1 MRRALW
7 FSLHFTPRMDSK
19 PVTRRDFVA
28 GSATVALGALI
39 APPMIVPRHVLG
51 RGYQAPSDTLNIAY
65 VGAGGMGMSNWS
77 KMLDQRTVAVCDV
90 DMGYVEKSIASRL
103 RVPGAFTAP
112 PTLSGDEA
120 KAWVAKRTA
129 AAQAYYADGQ
139 KIQQHYMGAAKYADY
154 REMLDKQK
162 DIDAIVVATPDHM
175 HAMIA
180 LRAMQ
185 AKKHV
190 YVQKP
195 LTYSVMEAR
204 AMSKAARDT
213 KVVTQ
218 MGNQGHSSDGTRRIR
233 EIVASGVLGTISDV
247 YIWTDRPH
255 GWWPQGV
262 ARPTPATPAT
272 PPATLN
278 WDLFVGAVP
287 MVAYDP
293 AYHPFAW
300 RGWVDFGVSAIG
312 DMGAHLIDQPFYAL
326 ELGMPTAITAS
337 STQWGGDQKNPSS
350 YPLSTTVEYEF
361 AARSNRPAVKLHW
374 NDGGILPQRPAMLP
388 DDVTLGGDG
397 GGIFIGSKGTLLY
410 DTYGGNPRVYPTS
423 LAADVDKVPTTIERI
438 TVTHEQNWV
447 DACKGRNKAS
457 APFEYAAPLTEVM
470 LLGLVA
476 LKSGQGRKILY
487 DGDNMR
493 VTNAPEANAF
503 LTREY
508 RSGWSL

>member
-1 MRRALW
+1 
-7 FSLHFTPRMDSK
+7 MDST

-28 GSATVALGALI
+28 GSATVALGALVS
-39 APPMIVPRHVLG
+39 PPMIVPRHVLG

-65 VGAGGMGMSNWS
+65 IGAGGMGMSNWS
-77 KMLDQRTVAVCDV
+77 QMLTERTVAICDV
-90 DMGYVEKSIASRL
+90 DMAYVEKSITGRN
-103 RVPGAFTAP
+103 RQPGPMVPP
-112 PTLSGDEA
+112 PALSPEDA
-120 KAWVAKRTA
+120 TAWVARRTA
-129 AAQAYYADGQ
+129 SAEANRLSGQ
-139 KIQQHYMGAAKYADY
+139 KIQEAYTKAAKYADY

-204 AMSKAARDT
+204 ALRKAATDT

-218 MGNQGHSSDGTRRIR
+218 MGNQGHSSDGTRRIK

-247 YIWTDRPH
+247 YVWTDRPH

-262 ARPTPATPAT
+262 PRPTPATPAT

-287 MVAYDP
+287 MVPYDP

-312 DMGAHLIDQPFYAL
+312 DMGAHLIDQPFWAL
-326 ELGMPTAITAS
+326 ELGMPTSIAAS
-337 STQWGGDQKNPSS
+337 STRWGGDQKTPSS

-361 AARSNRPAVKLHW
+361 APRSNRPGVKLHW
-374 NDGGILPQRPAMLP
+374 YDGGILPHRPAMLP

-397 GGIFIGSKGTLLY
+397 GGIFVGSKGMMLY
-410 DTYGGNPRVYPTS
+410 GTYGANPRVYPTS
-423 LAADVDKVPTTIERI
+423 LQPDVDRVPQTEQRI
-438 TVTHEQNWV
+438 TTSHEMNWV
-447 DACKGRNKAS
+447 DACKGKHAAS
-457 APFEYAAPLTEVM
+457 SPFEYAAPLTEVM

-476 LKSGQGRKILY
+476 LRTGQGKKLLY

-493 VTNAPEANAF
+493 VTNLPEANAY

-508 RSGWSL
+508 RAGWSL

>member
-1 MRRALW
+1 
-7 FSLHFTPRMDSK
+7 MDSSK
-19 PVTRRDFVA
+19 VTRRDFVA
-28 GSATVALGALI
+28 GGATVALGALI

-77 KMLDQRTVAVCDV
+77 QMLTERTVAICDV
-90 DMGYVEKSIASRL
+90 DMAYVEKSIAGRNRQNGPL
-103 RVPGAFTAP
+103 VPPAGMSA
-112 PTLSGDEA
+112 DDA
-120 KAWVAKRTA
+120 KAWVARRTA
-129 AAQAYYADGQ
+129 AAQANMTSGQ
-139 KIQQHYMGAAKYADY
+139 KIQEHYTKAAKYADY
-154 REMLDKQK
+154 REMFDKQK
-162 DIDAIVVATPDHM
+162 DIDAVVVATPDHM

-204 AMSKAARDT
+204 ALSKAARDT

-218 MGNQGHSSDGTRRIR
+218 MGNQGHSSEGTRRIK
-233 EIVASGVLGTISDV
+233 EIIASGVLGTISDV

-262 ARPTPATPAT
+262 PRPTPATPAT
-272 PPATLN
+272 PPASLN

-287 MVAYDP
+287 MVPYDA

-326 ELGMPTAITAS
+326 ELGMPTSIAAS

-361 AARSNRPAVKLHW
+361 AASTDRPGVKLHW
-374 NDGGILPQRPAMLP
+374 YDGGILPHRPAMLP

-397 GGIFIGSKGTLLY
+397 GGIFVGSKGIMLY
-410 DTYGGNPRVYPTS
+410 GTYGANPRVFPAS
-423 LAADVDKVPTTIERI
+423 LQADIERVPKTIQRI
-438 TVTHEQNWV
+438 TTSHEMNWV
-447 DACKGRNKAS
+447 DACKGKNAAS
-457 APFEYAAPLTEVM
+457 SPFEYAAPLTEVM

-476 LKSGQGRKILY
+476 LKAGQGRKILY
-487 DGDNMR
+487 DGANMR
-493 VTNAPEANAF
+493 VTNVPEANAF

-508 RSGWSL
+508 RSGWSLS

>member
-1 MRRALW
+1 
-7 FSLHFTPRMDSK
+7 MDSK

-39 APPMIVPRHVLG
+39 SPPMIVPRHVLG

-77 KMLDQRTVAVCDV
+77 SMLSERTIAICDV
-90 DMGYVEKSIASRL
+90 DFAYVEKSIASRL
-103 RVPGAFTAP
+103 RQPGTFTAP
-112 PTLSGDEA
+112 SALGAEEA
-120 KAWVAKRTA
+120 KAWVARRTA
-129 AAQAYYADGQ
+129 AAQAAYASGQ
-139 KIQQHYMGAAKYADY
+139 KIQEHYTGAAKYADY

-218 MGNQGHSSDGTRRIR
+218 MGNQGHSSDGTRRIK
-233 EIVASGVLGTISDV
+233 EIIGSGVLGPISDV

-262 ARPTPATPAT
+262 PRPTPATPAT
-272 PPATLN
+272 PPSTLN

-287 MVAYDP
+287 MVPYDP
-293 AYHPFAW
+293 VYHPFAW

-326 ELGMPTAITAS
+326 ELGMPTSIAAS
-337 STQWGGDQKNPSS
+337 STEWGGDQKKPSS

-361 AARSNRPAVKLHW
+361 AARGNRPAVKLHW
-374 NDGGILPQRPAMLP
+374 NDGGILPHRPPFLP

-397 GGIFIGSKGTLLY
+397 GGIFVGSKGIMLY
-410 DTYGGNPRVYPTS
+410 DTYGANPRVFPQS
-423 LAADVDKVPTTIERI
+423 LNAAVESVPKTIERI
-438 TVTHEQNWV
+438 TVSHEQNWI
-447 DACKGRNKAS
+447 DACKGTTKAS
-457 APFEYAAPLTEVM
+457 SPFEYAAPLTEVM

-476 LKSGQGRKILY
+476 LRTGQGKKILY

-508 RSGWSL
+508 RAGWSL